1 MSSKGGRIKRT
12 KNVRNLDSFDAAS
25 LAQSIIDEHS
35 DTIPAGRQ
43 LERTPPSKSERV
55 TTHSFIEPNGSSTS
69 GQVLKDEP
77 CGQEITKHLSCNGSN
92 EVLQHPKVKDERKSV
107 RRSSSTA
114 ASATPGNADPEI
126 FIQGM
131 QGYQWTDTDLE
142 FVYQT
147 KWKKQI
153 QQSQQELSDL
163 QKSLNSTKQTR
174 DMHLAALDK
183 IQTELSKVLSCERI
197 QQISMEILL
206 RSQSSSQL
214 EGLDLKALLAK
225 LKVADVHCTTAE
237 EKTEVSKLKTEVEKA
252 QVLRVKEK
260 QLTKDIDSY
269 KENIN
274 QIKVNIDALTAEISA
289 LESRLSCKEE
299 APQSAKPRQKAHGGT
314 KLSTTPKPRK
324 PPSDP
329 KPPASPS
336 APKTS
341 KLPGAP
347 KTSKPPASRPAPK
360 PSKPTAAPKTSKHP
374 PAPKTSKLP
383 AAPKPPKPP
392 ASPPASPAAPKT
404 SKPPASPPAPEPP
417 KPPAS
422 PPASPAAPKTSKR
435 SPAPKTSKRP
445 AAPKLPK
452 PPASPPASPAA
463 PKTSKRP
470 PAPKTSKP
478 PAPKPSKPTTAPKAP
493 EGDVG
498 GLRRSKRIAGKKEK

>member
-12 KNVRNLDSFDAAS
+12 KNVRDLDSFDAPS
-25 LAQSIIDEHS
+25 LAQSIIAEHS
-35 DTIPAGRQ
+35 NIIPAGRQ

-55 TTHSFIEPNGSSTS
+55 TTYQFIKPNGSPTS
-69 GQVLKDEP
+69 GQVVKDEP
-77 CGQEITKHLSCNGSN
+77 CGQEITEHLPCNGSN

-153 QQSQQELSDL
+153 QQAKQELSDL
-163 QKSLNSTKQTR
+163 QKSLNSTEQTR
-174 DMHLAALDK
+174 DMHRAALDK
-183 IQTELSKVLSCERI
+183 IQTELSKVSSCERI
-197 QQISMEILL
+197 QQMSMEILL
-206 RSQSSSQL
+206 RTKSSSQL

-252 QVLRVKEK
+252 QVLRVNEK

-274 QIKVNIDALTAEISA
+274 QIKVNIDVLTAEISA
-289 LESRLSCKEE
+289 LESQLSSKEE
-299 APQSAKPRQKAHGGT
+299 APQSAKSRQKDKRGT
-314 KLSTTPKPRK
+314 KPFK
-324 PPSDP
+324 
-329 KPPASPS
+329 

-341 KLPGAP
+341 K
-347 KTSKPPASRPAPK
+347 T
-360 PSKPTAAPKTSKHP
+360 PSE
-374 PAPKTSKLP
+374 
-383 AAPKPPKPP
+383 PKPP
-392 ASPPASPAAPKT
+392 ASPPVPKTSKPLPVQKNSKLPAPKT
-404 SKPPASPPAPEPP
+404 SKTPAVPKPSKPPASPPAPKPS

-422 PPASPAAPKTSKR
+422 
-435 SPAPKTSKRP
+435 
-445 AAPKLPK
+445 
-452 PPASPPASPAA
+452 
-463 PKTSKRP
+463 
-470 PAPKTSKP
+470 P
-478 PAPKPSKPTTAPKAP
+478 PAPKPSKPPGSPSASKTTKLSAAPEPSKPSASLPAAPKPSKRPPAPKISKPPAATKTSKPTTAQKVP

-498 GLRRSKRIAGKKEK
+498 GLRRSKRIASKKEK